1 MSGTIR
7 YLEILRSAI
16 AWQLIVYHTSGALER
31 SQEGMCEQV
40 MNYILRFFPKIW
52 IFAKENRSIFPI
64 EGTLWLCSACPALR
78 CAARHAG
85 CHIVIIIVIVNII
98 SCFHCHY
105 QHQVV
110 RLSGCPDLVLI
121 WPTLHTVISVVA
133 NVLMSLSK
141 LFNWDHKCIYKIQSF
156 QHYGRSR
163 VKLPFTELDW
173 SSGRYM
179 CSSRVLSVPT
189 LVR

>member
-7 YLEILRSAI
+7 YLEILRSAK

-52 IFAKENRSIFPI
+52 IFAKENRSIFRRNAV
-64 EGTLWLCSACPALR
+64 TLLRLPSTEVRCPTCRLSY
-78 CAARHAG
+78 
-85 CHIVIIIVIVNII
+85 CH
-98 SCFHCHY
+98 